1 MIIVIMIIAMS
12 TEIAF
17 IAYIMIMNQ
26 DEDELKNGI

>member
-26 DEDELKNGI
+26 DEDELKDGI